1 MRLVA
6 LLLLAALLSSCGGPP
21 GSRPAEAQGRGELE
35 LLRAEVEELRQL
47 VTRGPLV
54 ITHEGEGPAIL
65 VHQKGQGTALV
76 VIQETDNPACTL
88 VAQGNAAGLEV
99 RQRDG
104 EDAIECLGGD
114 VRCEQV
120 ILVGERPHVALAPHG
135 TIQWADPLEPLEYY
149 DWIWMGPTGVEVKE
163 QP

>member
-1 MRLVA
+1 MRLVGP
-6 LLLLAALLSSCGGPP
+6 LLLLMQLAGCGGSS
-21 GSRPAEAQGRGELE
+21 GQHAEAQQLGELAI
-35 LLRAEVEELRQL
+35 LRAEVEELRQL
-47 VTRGPLV
+47 LTRGPIVL
-54 ITHEGEGPAIL
+54 THDRDGPALTI
-65 VHQKGQGTALV
+65 HQKGSGTALV

-135 TIQWADPLEPLEYY
+135 TIQWADPEEPLEYY
-149 DWIWMGPTGVEVKE
+149 DQIWMGPDGVEIKE
-163 QP
+163 

>member
-1 MRLVA
+1 MKSILPI
-6 LLLLAALLSSCGGPP
+6 LFLSLAGCGGSA
-21 GSRPAEAQGRGELE
+21 GHHAEAQSRDELAI
-35 LLRAEVEELRQL
+35 LRAEVEELRQL

-54 ITHEGEGPAIL
+54 ITHDGDGPALLI
-65 VHQKGQGTALV
+65 HQKGSGTALV

-120 ILVGERPHVALAPHG
+120 ILVGERPHVALGVGG
-135 TIQWADPLEPLEYY
+135 TIQWARAEDPLEYY
-149 DWIWMGPTGVEVKE
+149 DQIWMGPGGLVVKE
-163 QP
+163 E